1 LLIEN
6 SSANQNHI
14 KDLAYADSME
24 SFSLMCK
31 EHLHFSDESLMQTN
45 QTFIQSIEK
54 KRQNN
59 PFETE
64 IMNLLYQFVDPIIAS
79 CESLKTY
86 TGALFGNLLDNL
98 FLNCKQHDAS
108 VTSLL
113 TRVEAFRSLENNI
126 RVISRKVS
134 DMLKSMKLDLAFQ
147 EGFDG
152 EVYNS
157 VFNSLENAH
166 SVNDVSTCLKYV
178 DFYLSDKAY
187 ILPYDKSWS
196 LVRNGFLYGLKR
208 FEMNELKSIQ
218 ELQRIVFE
226 LDEDEAGHAT
236 IGHNVVDER
245 DKLEAQQAGSDLL
258 FGELLVDG
266 VSKCIDRLHMD
277 ASRAETLCDL
287 GMGLGKLA
295 LQAWFMHKSLR
306 YVLGVELARTR
317 YSVGEQALLRLV
329 ELYPSQFKILF
340 HEFIDPKRLRIAI
353 QDQDGRI
360 LEFRKQDLFLVKDE
374 GKNGGLCADIVITE
388 THFPEA
394 TMIKL
399 CQHLNGMKPG
409 ARLLT
414 YENLTNLYGGSK
426 IPMPFRQ
433 LSINIPEE
441 DRFPTTWSTVRG
453 HHFFLWEKLK

>member
-1 LLIEN
+1 
-6 SSANQNHI
+6 
-14 KDLAYADSME
+14 
-24 SFSLMCK
+24 
-31 EHLHFSDESLMQTN
+31 
-45 QTFIQSIEK
+45 
-54 KRQNN
+54 
-59 PFETE
+59 
-64 IMNLLYQFVDPIIAS
+64 
-79 CESLKTY
+79 
-86 TGALFGNLLDNL
+86 
-98 FLNCKQHDAS
+98 
-108 VTSLL
+108 
-113 TRVEAFRSLENNI
+113 
-126 RVISRKVS
+126 
-134 DMLKSMKLDLAFQ
+134 
-147 EGFDG
+147 
-152 EVYNS
+152 
-157 VFNSLENAH
+157 
-166 SVNDVSTCLKYV
+166 
-178 DFYLSDKAY
+178 
-187 ILPYDKSWS
+187 
-196 LVRNGFLYGLKR
+196 
-208 FEMNELKSIQ
+208 
-218 ELQRIVFE
+218 
-226 LDEDEAGHAT
+226 
-236 IGHNVVDER
+236 
-245 DKLEAQQAGSDLL
+245 
-258 FGELLVDG
+258 
-266 VSKCIDRLHMD
+266 MD